1 MASKTFLRLFNKT
14 LDKHVQFKQVNPEDQ
29 KEALKPWITMGI
41 KKSIRIRGKLYKEM
55 VKEKDRVICEEKEKK
70 LKKDR
75 NKTA

>member
-1 MASKTFLRLFNKT
+1 
-14 LDKHVQFKQVNPEDQ
+14 
-29 KEALKPWITMGI
+29 MGI

-75 NKTA
+75 NKIA